1 MAPGLATWSPAP
13 ERAPILRF
21 ARPGTAAGLP
31 GAPGAPAVSAVGRE
45 EEEEQRMRSSH
56 QGRHLSWPAQSGGDL
71 WPALLCL
78 DPLEPLEPVLHLL
91 WSGQQDQRED
101 L

>member
-1 MAPGLATWSPAP
+1 MGSLGL
-13 ERAPILRF
+13 L
-21 ARPGTAAGLP
+21 
-31 GAPGAPAVSAVGRE
+31 GRLQCQLWGGE

-71 WPALLCL
+71 WPALLWL
-78 DPLEPLEPVLHLL
+78 DPLVPLEPVLHLL